1 MSKNKNEAEHVVPA
15 QTEANPVVLEPVA
28 EGIVALEGIVDGP
41 PHGVLIKLIRP
52 VGREDINAGVGDI
65 IGEII
70 MAEGCGDFNFMV
82 DAIRNGFAGEA

>member
-1 MSKNKNEAEHVVPA
+1 MSKNKNEVAPEPGGL
-15 QTEANPVVLEPVA
+15 VVLEPV
-28 EGIVALEGIVDGP
+28 VDGP

-52 VGREDINAGVGDI
+52 VGREDIKAGVGDI

>member
-1 MSKNKNEAEHVVPA
+1 MGPAFRKEVMSKNKNEAAAEV
-15 QTEANPVVLEPVA
+15 TPVVLEPV
-28 EGIVALEGIVDGP
+28 VDGP
-41 PHGVLIKLIRP
+41 PHGVLIKLTRP
-52 VGREDINAGVGDI
+52 VGRDDIKAGVGDI

>member
-1 MSKNKNEAEHVVPA
+1 MSKNKNEAAPESA
-15 QTEANPVVLEPVA
+15 PVVLEPV
-28 EGIVALEGIVDGP
+28 LDGP

-52 VGREDINAGVGDI
+52 VGREDIKAGVGDI

>member
-15 QTEANPVVLEPVA
+15 QTEANPVVLEPVVD
-28 EGIVALEGIVDGP
+28 GIVALEGIVDGP

-52 VGREDINAGVGDI
+52 VGREDIKAGVGDI